1 MKKKKS
7 ILALMMVIVMCML
20 SACGTK
26 FDAKAYIESCLDV
39 QFKGEYD
46 EYMKL
51 TESSKKDSEK
61 LYNDGI
67 DTFMEGYESL
77 SLPDELEG
85 KFRDAYKKML
95 KSAKYSIKESKETDD
110 GFVVTVAVKPMKCF
124 ENYEADLQKLQQ
136 EFLADMQ
143 EKIAKDGK
151 MPSQQEIMEQ
161 MAEIVYN
168 DLEERISKCEYD
180 KEVTVDVKVKKDSN
194 KKYTANETDLGK
206 VAQKALGV

>member
-1 MKKKKS
+1 
-7 ILALMMVIVMCML
+7 
-20 SACGTK
+20 
-26 FDAKAYIESCLDV
+26 
-39 QFKGEYD
+39 
-46 EYMKL
+46 
-51 TESSKKDSEK
+51 
-61 LYNDGI
+61 
-67 DTFMEGYESL
+67 
-77 SLPDELEG
+77 
-85 KFRDAYKKML
+85 
-95 KSAKYSIKESKETDD
+95 
-110 GFVVTVAVKPMKCF
+110 
-124 ENYEADLQKLQQ
+124 
-136 EFLADMQ
+136 MQ

>member
-1 MKKKKS
+1 MTRKHIS
-7 ILALMMVIVMCML
+7 NHVW
-20 SACGTK
+20 T
-26 FDAKAYIESCLDV
+26 Y
-39 QFKGEYD
+39 
-46 EYMKL
+46 
-51 TESSKKDSEK
+51 
-61 LYNDGI
+61 YNDGI
-67 DTFMEGYESL
+67 DTFMKGYESL